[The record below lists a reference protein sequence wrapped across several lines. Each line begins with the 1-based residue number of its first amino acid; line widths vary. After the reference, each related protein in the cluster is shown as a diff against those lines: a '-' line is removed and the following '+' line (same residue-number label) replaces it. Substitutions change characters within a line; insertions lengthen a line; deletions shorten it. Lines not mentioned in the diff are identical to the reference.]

1 MISIAVGFGDILR
14 NAIFVVLPTRSEAK
28 ICIKR
33 KKKNGGKITTP
44 ADGVQSSFEGARV
57 QSFWEAL

>member
-33 KKKNGGKITTP
+33 KNGGIIMTL
-44 ADGVQSSFEGARV
+44 ADGVQSSFERAGV

>member
-14 NAIFVVLPTRSEAK
+14 NAIFVVLPKRSEAK

-33 KKKNGGKITTP
+33 KKTE
-44 ADGVQSSFEGARV
+44 V
-57 QSFWEAL
+57 